1 MSRVLFI
8 GNSQLA
14 CVKVALDGQ
23 PHLLGE
29 RQVAYMAFS
38 QLWAGGLEVV
48 DGIVRGPKQIRSDVI
63 LNEARLDDYDCVV
76 IVGMG
81 VSTMRAAAIYL
92 THRLLPHHKQGMH
105 LLSEGAFE
113 AAMTEAVLRS
123 GAGQILAK
131 LRPATEMP
139 ILLVPEP
146 LVNAAIR
153 KDDVW
158 SGVWTGEFV
167 PFLVAQYFEC
177 VRRYLGSQADLL
189 MQPPETIADEVF
201 TRSSYG
207 DGALMNAVRTRK
219 NGLQFRYSEEDR
231 DYKHM
236 NEQYGELVCR
246 GIGGWLAGRGL

>member
-1 MSRVLFI
+1 M
-8 GNSQLA
+8 A

-63 LNEARLDDYDCVV
+63 LSEARLDDYDCVV

-153 KDDVW
+153 KDEVW

-201 TRSSYG
+201 RRAHQAADGVAAGQGGDPSGRDQVPGGGAAREERHEGPEGQGRRCHRARS
-207 DGALMNAVRTRK
+207 
-219 NGLQFRYSEEDR
+219 
-231 DYKHM
+231 
-236 NEQYGELVCR
+236 CR
-246 GIGGWLAGRGL
+246 RNPG